1 MKGPIT
7 EGLLPTLL
15 RDLYVGRKTGML
27 VVRHD
32 STERSV
38 RFRRGHIVHAGSNL
52 TEEHLGETLVRLGML
67 DAADLAEATAI
78 VLRDRKRLGMALI
91 EIGALDEDRLEDL
104 LALHVRE
111 ILLKL
116 FTRHEGSYEFHEA
129 ESETTG
135 GEDRQLKLST
145 GEMILEAVRRVQD
158 ESVVRFALGDTD
170 RILGLSS
177 DPLLRFQKITLTPVD
192 GFLLSRVDG
201 TLAAREV
208 IELAP
213 VPAEEAQKSLFG
225 LLSTGTLEYLPLPP
239 KPKPPR
245 EATGRFRL
253 PRLPTARFK
262 VPPELLAGGALPA
275 TAAGP
280 SGTPAPSPPA
290 PAPAAAVAAVVDE
303 EKLKAQLARRD
314 EILGLHATLKTATHF
329 EVLSIPR
336 ASTEAQ
342 VKEAYFKLARRFHPD
357 THHDPALAD
366 LADQIEAIFIRIGAA
381 YDVLRNAR
389 TRASYEERLGPSQ
402 MTPRVV
408 SGPAAGGARAEP
420 SAAFSASLSRSTSPP
435 AQAAAT
441 QQGAPPP
448 SASEPTPAQDP
459 DSLARAAELA
469 VRRGE
474 KLYGDGKFW
483 DVINEVEPHLEH
495 ARGKFRV
502 RARLLLARCYL
513 KNPNWI
519 KRGEEELQ
527 HVLKLDPTTADAY
540 MLLGAVYKGQGL
552 KSRAAGMFKK
562 VLQLRPDAT
571 EAEAELKSLGLEEPP
586 PPEPPAG
593 GLLKKLF
600 GRG

>member
-1 MKGPIT
+1 MTLQGPIT

-15 RDLYVGRKTGML
+15 RDLYVGRKTGTL

-52 TEEHLGETLVRLGML
+52 NEEHLGELLVRLGLL
-67 DAADLAEATAI
+67 DAKDFEDATAI
-78 VLRDRKRLGMALI
+78 VLRDKKRLGAALI

-116 FTRHEGSYEFHEA
+116 FTRHEGSYVFQED
-129 ESETTG
+129 ESDLP
-135 GEDRQLKLST
+135 GEDDRQLKLST

-158 ESVVRFALGDTD
+158 EDVVRFALGDPD

-201 TLAAREV
+201 TLSAREV

-239 KPKPPR
+239 KPRPARAP
-245 EATGRFRL
+245 TGRFRL
-253 PRLPTARFK
+253 PRQPTRRFV
-262 VPPELLAGGALPA
+262 VPKGVAAAAAAAGGTHPA
-275 TAAGP
+275 AQSDAA
-280 SGTPAPSPPA
+280 TPSPPA
-290 PAPAAAVAAVVDE
+290 AEPPQPAAIPPAAQAADE
-303 EKLKAQLARRD
+303 EKLKALLAQRD
-314 EILGLHATLKTATHF
+314 EIQSLHASLKTATHF
-329 EVLSIPR
+329 EILGIPR
-336 ASTEAQ
+336 ASGEAQ

-357 THHDPALAD
+357 TQHDPALAD
-366 LADQIEAIFIRIGAA
+366 LADAIEAIFIRIGAA
-381 YDVLRNAR
+381 YDILRNAR
-389 TRASYEERLGPSQ
+389 TRASYEERLGPSR
-402 MTPRVV
+402 TPPHVT
-408 SGPAAGGARAEP
+408 SGPAPAATASAPQAG
-420 SAAFSASLSRSTSPP
+420 SAAQQP
-435 AQAAAT
+435 AATTAAAPAPV
-441 QQGAPPP
+441 APP
-448 SASEPTPAQDP
+448 SLDP
-459 DSLARAAELA
+459 DSLARAAEA
-469 VRRGE
+469 AIRRGE
-474 KLYGDGKFW
+474 KLYSDGKFW
-483 DVINEVEPHLEH
+483 DVITEVEPHLEH
-495 ARGKFRV
+495 ARGKSRV
-502 RARLLLARCYL
+502 RGRLLLARCYL
-513 KNPNWI
+513 KNPNWL

-527 HVLKLDPTTADAY
+527 QVIKLDPTTADAY
-540 MLLGAVYKGQGL
+540 MLLGTVYKGQGL

-562 VLQLRPDAT
+562 VLQLRPEAS
-571 EAEAELKSLGLEEPP
+571 EAEAELKSLGLEEPAP

>member
-1 MKGPIT
+1 LKGPIT

-15 RDLYVGRKTGML
+15 RDLYVGRKTGTL

-32 STERSV
+32 SVERRV
-38 RFRRGHIVHAGSNL
+38 RFRRGHIVHAGSSL
-52 TEEHLGETLVRLGML
+52 PEEHLGELLVRLGML
-67 DAADLAEATAI
+67 DPEDLEEATAI
-78 VLRDRKRLGMALI
+78 VLRDKKRLGTALI

-116 FTRHEGSYEFHEA
+116 FTRHEGSYEFLES
-129 ESETTG
+129 ESETP
-135 GEDRQLKLST
+135 GEDDRQLKLST

-158 ESVVRFALGDTD
+158 DDVVRFALGDTD

-239 KPKPPR
+239 KPKPAR
-245 EATGRFRL
+245 TATGRFRL
-253 PRLPTARFK
+253 PRQPTTRFT
-262 VPPELLAGGALPA
+262 VPKELLAGGA
-275 TAAGP
+275 TAAA
-280 SGTPAPSPPA
+280 SAAPSAA
-290 PAPAAAVAAVVDE
+290 PAPAAAAASPVVPVPATPVDE
-303 EKLKAQLARRD
+303 EKLKALLARRD
-314 EILGLHATLKTATHF
+314 EILALHATLKSVTHF
-329 EVLSIPR
+329 EMLGIPR

-357 THHDPALAD
+357 TQHDPALAD

-389 TRASYEERLGPSQ
+389 TRASYEERLGPSR
-402 MTPRVV
+402 MPPPVM
-408 SGPAAGGARAEP
+408 SGPAAAG
-420 SAAFSASLSRSTSPP
+420 S
-435 AQAAAT
+435 AT
-441 QQGAPPP
+441 QAGGTRQAAPPP
-448 SASEPTPAQDP
+448 PEPPAAAPARDP
-459 DSLARAAELA
+459 DSLAKAAELA
-469 VRRGE
+469 IRRGE
-474 KLYGDGKFW
+474 KLYGEGKFW
-483 DVINEVEPHLEH
+483 DVINEVEPHIEN
-495 ARGKFRV
+495 ARGKLRG
-502 RARLLLARCYL
+502 RGRLLLARCYL

-540 MLLGAVYKGQGL
+540 MLLGTVYKGQGL

-562 VLQLRPDAT
+562 VLQLKPDAS
-571 EAEAELKSLGLEEPP
+571 EAEAELKSLGLVEPPP

-600 GRG
+600 GR